1 MAKSSRANRRDGKD
15 YRDLDAAL
23 IRALQ
28 ENGRASIHELSQI
41 LAASRDLVS
50 QRIRRLVDEDGLKIV
65 AAVDPGHAGRQVLIH
80 AMVDI
85 DGAARPVASK
95 LAQLADTVLVSMVS
109 GERPIVFESRHGNH
123 EEMEMLLDEV
133 RAIPSVRSIR
143 ISTYAEVVKG
153 FFVAKTRKEISP
165 DPIDFNII
173 AILQQDGRTSYAV
186 LSEAVHL
193 SPSSVRERVAK
204 LLDAGVI
211 RISAIQPGGISRSR
225 FSIGLGISAR
235 GNIDDIREHLRT
247 APNIDFAARTYGN
260 YDFIA
265 TANSHVSSKV
275 LEVIEDLRALPGVA
289 SLDSWTHLDLIKEEY
304 ARRVGQVLK
313 P

>member
-1 MAKSSRANRRDGKD
+1 MAKSSRANHRDVKD

-28 ENGRASIHELSQI
+28 ENGRASIHELSQT
-41 LAASRDLVS
+41 LDASRDLVS
-50 QRIRRLVDEDGLKIV
+50 QRVRRLVDEDGLKIV

-95 LAQLADTVLVSMVS
+95 LSQFTDTVLVSMVS
-109 GERPIVFESRHGNH
+109 GPRPIVFESRHGNH

-143 ISTYAEVVKG
+143 ITTYAEVIKG

-165 DPIDFNII
+165 DPIDFDII
-173 AILQQDGRTSYAV
+173 AMLQQDGRTSYAV

-247 APNIDFAARTYGN
+247 TPNIDFAARTYGN
-260 YDFIA
+260 HDFIA

-304 ARRVGQVLK
+304 ARRVGQVLR